1 MSKRPH
7 RLAGSSK
14 ALGRTNK
21 PRPSSKRLASV
32 SHETLRRAAPAENVR
47 MGFSPKARRYV
58 KADVRKITKAT
69 ASISAR
75 QAETKRVSKRYGF
88 ETLEA
93 ATQARREGALG
104 YESQDQAE
112 RVARAAD
119 TRLRKQAQRSVGETL
134 SAPRPYRK
142 KASRFVLTNARRINY
157 ERNRERKLRGEW
169 IDGPEWLEMMDTA
182 NALKDH
188 RVLQLRAS
196 PVVSGYGIGK

>member
-1 MSKRPH
+1 MTKQP
-7 RLAGSSK
+7 RLPRGLSR
-14 ALGRTNK
+14 ALGLTNGG
-21 PRPSSKRLASV
+21 RPSSRRLASL
-32 SHETLRRAAPAENVR
+32 SHEALRRATPAENVH
-47 MGFSPKARRYV
+47 MGFPPKARRYV
-58 KADVRKITKAT
+58 KAGAKVTKST

-93 ATQARREGALG
+93 ATQARWEGALG

-112 RVARAAD
+112 RVAKAAD
-119 TRLRKQAQRSVGETL
+119 TRLTKQAQRSVGETF
-134 SAPRPYRK
+134 SAPRPNRRR
-142 KASRFVLTNARRINY
+142 STRFVFTDARRRNY

-169 IDGPEWLEMMDTA
+169 LDDPEWFEMMDTA